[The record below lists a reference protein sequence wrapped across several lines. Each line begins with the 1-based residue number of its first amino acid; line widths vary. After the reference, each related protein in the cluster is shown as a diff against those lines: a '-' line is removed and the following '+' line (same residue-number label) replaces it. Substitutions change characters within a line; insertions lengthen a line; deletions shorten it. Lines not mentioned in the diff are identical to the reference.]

1 MAYELDMVENGV
13 DDLEELA
20 CLILKKT
27 AEAQPADLQI
37 ASSYPQ
43 TSPAQQVV

>member
-20 CLILKKT
+20 CLAPASYDGYKAAPGAKK
-27 AEAQPADLQI
+27 
-37 ASSYPQ
+37 
-43 TSPAQQVV
+43 